1 MLVNIYML
9 LAFLPQ
15 SVLFSLVHQE
25 PNLYIY
31 SSMFFLPSQ
40 HRTSFSVACCEMHA
54 YGRWKGTRKKKNGS
68 KFASGLVCSSKF
80 LCYKIKK
87 KGLTN

>member
-54 YGRWKGTRKKKNGS
+54 YGRWKGTRKKKMDQS
-68 KFASGLVCSSKF
+68 LLLALYVHQSFFA
-80 LCYKIKK
+80 IK
-87 KGLTN
+87 